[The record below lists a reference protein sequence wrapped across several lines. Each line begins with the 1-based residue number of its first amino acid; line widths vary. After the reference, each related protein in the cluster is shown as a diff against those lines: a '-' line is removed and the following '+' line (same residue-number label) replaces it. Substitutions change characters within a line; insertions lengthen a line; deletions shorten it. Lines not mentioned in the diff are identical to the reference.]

1 MSTTEMMDLERL
13 EIIRMLFAV
22 DSSEVLDSVKRTIS
36 RYLSAPASVTG
47 KEALTPPCRFT
58 VEELNRELDEAEA
71 QEGGVPSD
79 IVFARMEKKY
89 TFLCK

>member
-22 DSSEVLDSVKRTIS
+22 DSSEVLYSVKRTIS
-36 RYLSAPASVTG
+36 RSLSAPSSVTG

>member
-22 DSSEVLDSVKRTIS
+22 DSSEVLDSVKSTIS
-36 RYLSAPASVTG
+36 RYLSASVPMAA
-47 KEALTPPCRFT
+47 EPVTPPCQFT

-71 QEGGVPSD
+71 REDGVLDD
-79 IVFARMEKKY
+79 IVFANLKKKY
-89 TFLCK
+89 AVLCE

>member
-36 RYLSAPASVTG
+36 RYLSVPASVTE
-47 KEALTPPCRFT
+47 KETLTPPCRFT
-58 VEELNRELDEAEA
+58 VEELKGILNRAQTDKNGMSHEEFFAEL
-71 QEGGVPSD
+71 
-79 IVFARMEKKY
+79 EKEESY
-89 TFLCK
+89 L